1 MLLVCGMARRF
12 AILVVGFGFR
22 YCARGCLSDFWLGV
36 GSCVVADVFYS
47 IVLGVWWV
55 CCLGFPV

>member
-1 MLLVCGMARRF
+1 MLLVCGMARGF

-22 YCARGCLSDFWLGV
+22 YCARGCLSDFWLSV

-47 IVLGVWWV
+47 IVLGFG
-55 CCLGFPV
+55 GFAA